1 MNPQTDGELARLA
14 REGDEDAFR
23 ALVERHRRFVV
34 NLAYRFLASRAD
46 AEDAAQEV
54 FLKLWRNLG
63 TYREGVK
70 MTTWL
75 YTMVTN
81 HCLDVLKSAGRR
93 RNRDMVGTDEHLS
106 LSDPASLEQAA
117 DLQERLRLVAML
129 AVSLPEKQQAVFVL
143 RDLQGVEAAEAA
155 EVLGMPVDVIKS
167 NLYHARLKMRELI
180 LAYEKERLK
189 L

>member
-1 MNPQTDGELARLA
+1 MKSQTDGELAHLA

-23 ALVERHRRFVV
+23 SLVERHRRFVV

-54 FLKLWRNLG
+54 FVKLWRNLG
-63 TYREGVK
+63 TYREEVK

-81 HCLDVLKSAGRR
+81 HCLDVVKSAGRR
-93 RNRDMVGTDEHLS
+93 RGRETVEADERLS
-106 LSDPASLEQAA
+106 LSDPASLEQVA
-117 DLQERLRLVAML
+117 DLQERLRLVAAL
-129 AVSLPEKQQAVFVL
+129 AGSLPEKQQAVFVL
-143 RDLQGVEAAEAA
+143 RDLQGVEPAEAS
-155 EVLGMPVDVIKS
+155 EVLGMPVEVIKS

-180 LAYEKERLK
+180 LAYEKERMK